1 MMQQSIS
8 HLSISE
14 SSRKKQ
20 KNNDNDHIVDEV
32 GEEATEE
39 NQCYSSKKKS
49 NDNLPDYLK
58 VSNRIFKKML
68 IGALE
73 GADKLVKL
81 LNTHEKIEFARQYAY
96 LIHKRLYVQ
105 LQQEQWNYYYHIGTT
120 ENIWSGRVSKKWAA
134 VNSMYHTYGRSKVLV
149 EQRCKTIERQFQEA
163 SQNLQQFIDQPLPQC
178 MSELDPP
185 FNFTTMSAIVTAFV
199 RRNQHKLKLQFE
211 HNKKMSKMDSTDH
224 RLVQAVYDL
233 KPNKQQ
239 IRSIQNRWKAIY
251 NKKQMEEQIEILKH
265 RIHSNRLPPAFNLLD
280 FSLDKI
286 DKILTRSHS
295 TTVPTNKRTI
305 LSARRLKK
313 IGRFKYDMLELS
325 IAAGEDKVR
334 YWAKIAEEEKKK
346 MLVQSGVDEN
356 NQLSHELKQL
366 MAAIGA
372 REEHMIQR
380 TDYITEQKLKSFF
393 DEAPMVQD
401 DAIHN
406 SGIGADHH

>member
-1 MMQQSIS
+1 M
-8 HLSISE
+8 
-14 SSRKKQ
+14 
-20 KNNDNDHIVDEV
+20 
-32 GEEATEE
+32 
-39 NQCYSSKKKS
+39 
-49 NDNLPDYLK
+49 
-58 VSNRIFKKML
+58 
-68 IGALE
+68 
-73 GADKLVKL
+73 
-81 LNTHEKIEFARQYAY
+81 
-96 LIHKRLYVQ
+96 
-105 LQQEQWNYYYHIGTT
+105 
-120 ENIWSGRVSKKWAA
+120 
-134 VNSMYHTYGRSKVLV
+134 
-149 EQRCKTIERQFQEA
+149 
-163 SQNLQQFIDQPLPQC
+163 
-178 MSELDPP
+178 
-185 FNFTTMSAIVTAFV
+185 
-199 RRNQHKLKLQFE
+199 
-211 HNKKMSKMDSTDH
+211 DH

-334 YWAKIAEEEKKK
+334 YWANIAEEEKKK

-356 NQLSHELKQL
+356 NQVSHELKQL

-393 DEAPMVQD
+393 DKAPMLQD